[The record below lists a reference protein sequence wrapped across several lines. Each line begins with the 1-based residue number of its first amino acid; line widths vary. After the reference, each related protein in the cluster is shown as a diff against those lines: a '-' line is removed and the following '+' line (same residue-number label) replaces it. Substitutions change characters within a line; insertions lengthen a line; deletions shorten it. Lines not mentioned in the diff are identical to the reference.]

1 MLYGSVN
8 GAIWVGKGSDMGF
21 SALLYLKAFKNL
33 KSPTLK
39 KNLWITQFFD
49 MAKIVKIKRYGRPNR
64 AAVIPPE
71 SPEGDL
77 GLSKV
82 ECHQK
87 SRRLQKAVF

>member
-1 MLYGSVN
+1 M
-8 GAIWVGKGSDMGF
+8 
-21 SALLYLKAFKNL
+21 YLKAFKNL

-39 KNLWITQFFD
+39 KNLWITQFFY

-77 GLSKV
+77 RLSK
-82 ECHQK
+82 
-87 SRRLQKAVF
+87 LPMTP